1 MERYFCEGVIEI
13 LKRIDKK
20 PDTKNMKQRYINYS
34 KVQLFWLVAL
44 RVLIGWHFL
53 YEGLT
58 KLMNPNWSSVG
69 YLLDSEGFLREF
81 YLSLAGNPNTLAIVD
96 FLNVW
101 GLILIGLGLIL
112 GLFTRISTIAGVLL
126 LTLYYLSHPPCVGF
140 RYALPMEGSYL
151 IVNKVLIEMVA
162 LTLLF
167 VFPTGKRIGI
177 DRLICRKN
185 KKD

>member
-1 MERYFCEGVIEI
+1 
-13 LKRIDKK
+13 
-20 PDTKNMKQRYINYS
+20 MKQKYIDYS
-34 KVQLFWLVAL
+34 NVQLFWLVSL

-53 YEGLT
+53 YEGLA

-69 YLLDSEGFLREF
+69 YLLDSEGFFKEF
-81 YLSLAGNPNTLAIVD
+81 YISLASNPTTLGVVD

-112 GLFTRISTIAGVLL
+112 GLFTRISTFAGVLL
-126 LTLYYLSHPPCVGF
+126 LALYYFSHPPCVGF
-140 RYALPMEGSYL
+140 KYALPMEGSYL
-151 IVNKVLIEMVA
+151 IVNKILIEMIA
-162 LTLLF
+162 LVVLF

-185 KKD
+185 RKE

>member
-1 MERYFCEGVIEI
+1 
-13 LKRIDKK
+13 
-20 PDTKNMKQRYINYS
+20 MKQKYIDYS
-34 KVQLFWLVAL
+34 NVQLFWLVSL

-53 YEGLT
+53 YEGLA

-69 YLLDSEGFLREF
+69 YLLDSEGFLKEF
-81 YLSLAGNPNTLAIVD
+81 YISLASNPTTLGVVD

-126 LTLYYLSHPPCVGF
+126 LALYYFSHPPCVGF
-140 RYALPMEGSYL
+140 KYALPMEGSYL
-151 IVNKVLIEMVA
+151 IVNKILIEMIA
-162 LTLLF
+162 LAVLF

-185 KKD
+185 RKE

>member
-1 MERYFCEGVIEI
+1 
-13 LKRIDKK
+13 
-20 PDTKNMKQRYINYS
+20 MKQKYIDYS
-34 KVQLFWLVAL
+34 NVQLFWLVAL

-53 YEGLT
+53 YEGLA

-69 YLLDSEGFLREF
+69 YLLDSEGFLKEF
-81 YLSLAGNPNTLAIVD
+81 YISLASNPTTLGVVD

-126 LTLYYLSHPPCVGF
+126 LALYYFSHPPCVGF
-140 RYALPMEGSYL
+140 KYALPMEGSYL
-151 IVNKVLIEMVA
+151 IVNKILIEMIA
-162 LTLLF
+162 LAVLYF
-167 VFPTGKRIGI
+167 FPTGKRIGI

-185 KKD
+185 RKE

>member
-1 MERYFCEGVIEI
+1 
-13 LKRIDKK
+13 
-20 PDTKNMKQRYINYS
+20 MKQKYIDYS

-58 KLMNPNWSSVG
+58 KLINPNWSSVG

-81 YLSLAGNPNTLAIVD
+81 YISLAGSPTSLAVVD
-96 FLNVW
+96 FLNIY

-112 GLFTRISTIAGVLL
+112 GLFTRISTIAGILL
-126 LTLYYLSHPPCVGF
+126 LALYYLSHPPCVGF
-140 RYALPMEGSYL
+140 KYALPTEGSYL

-162 LTLLF
+162 LAVIF
-167 VFPTGKRIGI
+167 VFPTGRKIGI

-185 KKD
+185 KND

>member
-1 MERYFCEGVIEI
+1 
-13 LKRIDKK
+13 
-20 PDTKNMKQRYINYS
+20 MKQKYIDYS
-34 KVQLFWLVAL
+34 NVQLFWLVSL

-53 YEGLT
+53 YEGLA

-69 YLLDSEGFLREF
+69 YLLDSEGFLKEF
-81 YLSLAGNPNTLAIVD
+81 YISLASNPTTLGVVD

-126 LTLYYLSHPPCVGF
+126 LALYYFSHPPCVGF
-140 RYALPMEGSYL
+140 KYALPMEGSYL
-151 IVNKVLIEMVA
+151 IVNKILIEMIA
-162 LTLLF
+162 LVVLF

-185 KKD
+185 RKE